1 MISNKVTHLI
11 TTIERGGAE
20 KQLLTLASE
29 QVQSGLKV
37 EVIFLKGK
45 SELKKEFEESGVEVN
60 SLLVEKSFLK
70 QIFLFS
76 KYLRKNPSPVHAHL
90 PKSELLAAIVVPNK
104 YFIFTRH
111 NSEPFWPSGP
121 RIFSNL
127 LSKFVCK
134 RASQGIAISNA
145 VKSYLI
151 KRGEIPIGYTINVVY
166 YGFQKDILTNSV
178 GLNSITNLMN
188 SQSSNFKIGTIGRL
202 VPQKDYPTLL
212 SAFSNVLKSFPN
224 VELYVVGKG
233 YLQKELIKLSK
244 TLGIHDKVHWVG
256 KTEYIKEFLSKIDLF
271 ILSSKYEGFGLVLLE
286 AMVSKKPIIAAN
298 NSSIPEVLGKTYDGL
313 FSTGDVNSL
322 AQQIKTAISGNSFSE
337 RLVQSYSSQLDL
349 FDPNKMNTNIKKVY
363 TNAGF

>member
-1 MISNKVTHLI
+1 MISKKVAHLI

-29 QVQSGLKV
+29 QVKSGIKV

-45 SELKKEFEESGVEVN
+45 PELKKEFEESGVEVN
-60 SLLVEKSFLK
+60 QLLVGKSFLN
-70 QIFLFS
+70 QIFLLS

-111 NSEPFWPSGP
+111 NSEPFWPGGP
-121 RIFSNL
+121 RIISNL

-151 KRGEIPIGYTINVVY
+151 KRGEIQTSYNIDVVY
-166 YGFQKDILTNSV
+166 YGFQNNSPTNSA
-178 GLNSITNLMN
+178 GLKSIINLIQ

-212 SAFSNVLKSFPN
+212 NAFSNVLKSAPKTD
-224 VELYVVGKG
+224 LYVVGEG

-244 TLGIHDKVHWVG
+244 TIGVNDKVHWLG
-256 KTEYIKEFLSKIDLF
+256 KTEYVNEFLSKIDLF

-286 AMVSKKPIIAAN
+286 AMVAKKPIIAAN
-298 NSSIPEVLGKTYDGL
+298 NSAIPEVLGKIYEGL
-313 FSTGDVNSL
+313 FSTGDANAL
-322 AQQIKTAISGNSFSE
+322 AQQIKTAISDENFSN
-337 RLVQSYSSQLDL
+337 RLVNSYSSQLDF
-349 FDPNKMNTNIKKVY
+349 FDPSKMNRNIENVY
-363 TNAGF
+363 SNAGF